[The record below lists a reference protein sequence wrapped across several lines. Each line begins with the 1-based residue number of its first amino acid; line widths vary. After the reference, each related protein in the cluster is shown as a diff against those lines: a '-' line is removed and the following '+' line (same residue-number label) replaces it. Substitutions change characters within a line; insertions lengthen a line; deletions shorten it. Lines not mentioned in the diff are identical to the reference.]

1 MTRVVHTT
9 AQTRGSLEVAQ
20 LYLHHG
26 DTMPSLKRM
35 PSLVLSDTRS
45 RTYGAK
51 GKASKARRSLLAG
64 KRTGYVHPTP
74 SAVPTGSL
82 ETKVLRFSNRE
93 IEPTYQGQVIHINQ
107 GITQGTSSFTRLGHK
122 IRNTGN
128 RIKGHFYADFQGPRV
143 AIVGYSWVWDK
154 SPNKALP
161 AVADIFTID
170 ATKGFDMANTLLVDD
185 NSDRFKV
192 LRSVR
197 KVISK
202 TQGTG
207 VNTDFGNEKNLILI
221 DDFLKLPASC
231 VTTYVKGNATGGIG
245 NVLTGALYLIPF
257 VKNVSLDGATN
268 VKFAFTQES
277 YFAEA

>member
-1 MTRVVHTT
+1 
-9 AQTRGSLEVAQ
+9 
-20 LYLHHG
+20 
-26 DTMPSLKRM
+26 MPSLKRM
-35 PSLVLSDTRS
+35 PTLVLSDTKSRS
-45 RTYGAK
+45 YGAK

-82 ETKVLRFSNRE
+82 ETKVLRFSVRN
-93 IEPTYQGQVIHINQ
+93 ITPVYQGQVIHINQ
-107 GITQGTSSFTRLGHK
+107 GIVQGTSSFTRLGHK

-128 RIKGHFYADFQGPRV
+128 RIKGHFFADQNGPRC

-161 AVADIFTID
+161 AVSDIFTID
-170 ATKGFDMANTLLVDD
+170 ATTGYDMANTLLVDD

-197 KVISK
+197 KTISK
-202 TQGTG
+202 TEKSDDGG
-207 VNTDFGNEKNLILI
+207 GWGNQDNAILV
-221 DDFLKLPASC
+221 DDYLKLPASC
-231 VTTYVKGNATGGIG
+231 VTTYVKGNTTGGIG

-257 VKNVSLDGATN
+257 CKLLSDAGTSDVTFS
-268 VKFAFTQES
+268 FTQES

>member
-1 MTRVVHTT
+1 M
-9 AQTRGSLEVAQ
+9 
-20 LYLHHG
+20 
-26 DTMPSLKRM
+26 
-35 PSLVLSDTRS
+35 
-45 RTYGAK
+45 
-51 GKASKARRSLLAG
+51 AG

-82 ETKVLRFSNRE
+82 ETKVLRFTSRT
-93 IEPTYQGQVIHINQ
+93 IEPTFQGQVIHINQ
-107 GITQGTSSFTRLGHK
+107 GIVQGTSSYTRLGHK

-128 RIKGHFYADFQGPRV
+128 RIKGHFFADFNGPRC

-170 ATKGFDMANTLLVDD
+170 ASKGYDMANTLLVDD

-197 KVISK
+197 KTISK
-202 TQGTG
+202 TEHPSDTSL
-207 VNTDFGNEKNLILI
+207 GNQPNVILV

-231 VTTYVKGNATGGIG
+231 VTTYVKGNTSGGIS
-245 NVLTGALYLIPF
+245 NVLTGALYLVPF
-257 VKNVSLDGATN
+257 VKLLSDVGTTN
-268 VKFAFTQES
+268 VQFSFTQES

>member
-1 MTRVVHTT
+1 
-9 AQTRGSLEVAQ
+9 
-20 LYLHHG
+20 
-26 DTMPSLKRM
+26 MPSLKRM
-35 PSLVLSDTRS
+35 PTLVLSDTKRRS
-45 RTYGAK
+45 YGAK

-82 ETKVLRFSNRE
+82 ETKVLRFSNRN
-93 IEPTYQGQVIHINQ
+93 IEPTFQGQVIHINQ
-107 GITQGTSSFTRLGHK
+107 GIIQGTSSFTRLGHK

-128 RIKGHFYADFQGPRV
+128 RIKGHFFADFDGPRV

-170 ATKGFDMANTLLVDD
+170 ASKGFDMANTLLVDD

-197 KVISK
+197 KVIGK
-202 TQGTG
+202 TMGGGATANNAG
-207 VNTDFGNEKNLILI
+207 SATNEHNVLLI

-231 VTTYVKGNATGGIG
+231 VTTYVKGDATGGISA
-245 NVLTGALYLIPF
+245 VQTGALYLIPF
-257 VKNVSLDGATN
+257 VKNVSLDGTSN
-268 VKFAFTQES
+268 VKLAFTQES

>member
-1 MTRVVHTT
+1 
-9 AQTRGSLEVAQ
+9 
-20 LYLHHG
+20 
-26 DTMPSLKRM
+26 MPT
-35 PSLVLSDTRS
+35 LVLSNTKSRS
-45 RTYGAK
+45 YGAK

-74 SAVPTGSL
+74 SAIPTGSL
-82 ETKVLRFSNRE
+82 ETKVLRFSVRN
-93 IEPTYQGQVIHINQ
+93 IEPTYQGSVIHINQ
-107 GITQGTSSFTRLGHK
+107 GIIQGTSSFTRLGHK

-128 RIKGHFYADFQGPRV
+128 RIKGHFFNGTTGPRA

-154 SPNKALP
+154 SPNKSLP

-170 ATKGFDMANTLLVDD
+170 ASKGFNMGNTLLVDD

-197 KVISK
+197 KHISK
-202 TQGTG
+202 GVAPAGTADQQGYAQDSN
-207 VNTDFGNEKNLILI
+207 VVLI

-231 VTTYVKGNATGGIG
+231 VTTYVKGDTSGGISA
-245 NVLTGALYLIPF
+245 VQTGALYLIPF
-257 VKNVSLDGATN
+257 VVQLSGDTPSANVGFS
-268 VKFAFTQES
+268 FTQES

>member
-1 MTRVVHTT
+1 
-9 AQTRGSLEVAQ
+9 
-20 LYLHHG
+20 
-26 DTMPSLKRM
+26 MPT
-35 PSLVLSDTRS
+35 LVLSNTKS

-51 GKASKARRSLLAG
+51 GKASKARKSLLAG

-82 ETKVLRFSNRE
+82 ETKVLRFSNRN

-107 GITQGTSSFTRLGHK
+107 GIIQGTSSFTRLGHK

-128 RIKGHFYADFQGPRV
+128 RIKGHFFADWNGPRV

-197 KVISK
+197 KVIGK
-202 TQGTG
+202 TQAAEGATSAQSA
-207 VNTDFGNEKNLILI
+207 TNEPNVVLV

-231 VTTYVKGNATGGIG
+231 VTTYVKGNTTGGIG
-245 NVLTGALYLIPF
+245 NVLTGALYLVPF
-257 VKNVSLDGATN
+257 VKVLSQDGTTN
-268 VKFAFTQES
+268 VQFSFTQES

>member
-1 MTRVVHTT
+1 
-9 AQTRGSLEVAQ
+9 
-20 LYLHHG
+20 
-26 DTMPSLKRM
+26 MPSYKRL
-35 PSLVLSDTRS
+35 PNIILSDTGGRS
-45 RTYGAK
+45 AQHKR
-51 GKASKARRSLLAG
+51 KARTWRKAALAG

-82 ETKVLRFSNRE
+82 ETKVLRFSVRN
-93 IEPTYQGQVIHINQ
+93 IEPVYQGQVIHINQ
-107 GITQGTSSFTRLGHK
+107 GIVQGTSSFTRLGHK

-128 RIKGHFYADFQGPRV
+128 RIKGHFFADWNGPRV

-161 AVADIFTID
+161 AVADIFTIN
-170 ATKGFDMANTLLVDD
+170 ATQGFDMANTLLVDD

-197 KVISK
+197 KVIGK
-202 TQGTG
+202 TQAAEGATSAQSAA
-207 VNTDFGNEKNLILI
+207 NEPNVILV

-231 VTTYVKGNATGGIG
+231 VTTYVKGNTSGAIA
-245 NVLTGALYLIPF
+245 NVLTGALYLIPY
-257 VKNVSLDGATN
+257 VKVLSQDGTTN
-268 VKFAFTQES
+268 VQFSFTQES

>member
-1 MTRVVHTT
+1 
-9 AQTRGSLEVAQ
+9 
-20 LYLHHG
+20 
-26 DTMPSLKRM
+26 MPSLKRM
-35 PSLVLSDTRS
+35 PTLVLSDTKS

-51 GKASKARRSLLAG
+51 GKASKARRSILAG

-82 ETKVLRFSNRE
+82 ETKVLRFANRT
-93 IEPTYQGQVIHINQ
+93 IAPVYQGQVIHINQ
-107 GITQGTSSFTRLGHK
+107 GINQGTSSFTRLGHK

-128 RIKGHFYADFQGPRV
+128 RIKGHFFADVNGPRC

-154 SPNKALP
+154 SPNKSLP

-170 ATKGFDMANTLLVDD
+170 ANTGYDMANTLLVDD

-197 KVISK
+197 KTIGK
-202 TQGTG
+202 TVTP
-207 VNTDFGNEKNLILI
+207 NASASFSNEPNVILI
-221 DDFLKLPASC
+221 DDYLKLPASC
-231 VTTYVKGNATGGIG
+231 VTTYVKGDTTGGISA
-245 NVLTGALYLIPF
+245 VQTGALYLIPF
-257 VKNVSLDGATN
+257 VKNVSLDGSTN
-268 VKFAFTQES
+268 VGMHFTQES

>member
-1 MTRVVHTT
+1 
-9 AQTRGSLEVAQ
+9 
-20 LYLHHG
+20 
-26 DTMPSLKRM
+26 MPSLKRM
-35 PSLVLSDTRS
+35 PTLILSDTKS
-45 RTYGAK
+45 RAGGAK

-82 ETKVLRFSNRE
+82 ETKVLRFSNRN
-93 IEPTYQGQVIHINQ
+93 ISPVFQGQIIHINQ
-107 GITQGTSSFTRLGHK
+107 GIVQGTSSFTRLGHK

-128 RIKGHFYADFQGPRV
+128 RIKGHFFADVNGPRA

-154 SPNKALP
+154 SPNKTLP

-170 ATKGFDMANTLLVDD
+170 ATKGYDMANTLLVDD

-197 KVISK
+197 KTISK
-202 TQGTG
+202 TVAGANTGNQAATGTE
-207 VNTDFGNEKNLILI
+207 NNIILI
-221 DDFLKLPASC
+221 DDFLKLPTSC
-231 VTTYVKGNATGGIG
+231 VTTYVKGDTTGGISA
-245 NVLTGALYLIPF
+245 VQTGALYLIPF
-257 VKNVSLDGATN
+257 VKVLSDAGTTDVA
-268 VKFAFTQES
+268 FSFTQES

>member
-1 MTRVVHTT
+1 
-9 AQTRGSLEVAQ
+9 
-20 LYLHHG
+20 
-26 DTMPSLKRM
+26 MPT
-35 PSLVLSDTRS
+35 LVLSDTKSRS
-45 RTYGAK
+45 YGAK

-82 ETKVLRFSNRE
+82 ETKVLRFSNRN
-93 IEPTYQGQVIHINQ
+93 ISPVYQGQIIHINQ
-107 GITQGTSSFTRLGHK
+107 GIVQGTSSFTRLGHK

-128 RIKGHFYADFQGPRV
+128 RIKGHFFADNNGPRA

-154 SPNKALP
+154 SPNKSLP

-197 KVISK
+197 KTISK
-202 TQGTG
+202 TMSSTVQSM
-207 VNTDFGNEKNLILI
+207 GNEDNVILI

-231 VTTYVKGNATGGIG
+231 VTTYVKGDTTGGISA
-245 NVLTGALYLIPF
+245 VQTGALYLVPF
-257 VKNVSLDGATN
+257 CKLLSAAGTSDVTFS
-268 VKFAFTQES
+268 FTQES

>member
-1 MTRVVHTT
+1 
-9 AQTRGSLEVAQ
+9 
-20 LYLHHG
+20 
-26 DTMPSLKRM
+26 MPSLKRM
-35 PSLVLSDTRS
+35 PTLVLSDTKS
-45 RTYGAK
+45 RTHGAK
-51 GKASKARRSLLAG
+51 GKASKARKSLLAG
-64 KRTGYVHPTP
+64 KRAGDVHPTP

-82 ETKVLRFSNRE
+82 ETKVLRFSVRN
-93 IEPTYQGQVIHINQ
+93 INPVYQGQIIHINQ
-107 GITQGTSSFTRLGHK
+107 GIIQGTSSFTRLGHK

-128 RIKGHFYADFQGPRV
+128 RIKGHFFADVNGPRC

-154 SPNKALP
+154 SPNKSLP

-197 KVISK
+197 KVIGK
-202 TQGTG
+202 TTGAGTTTGNNGTG
-207 VNTDFGNEKNLILI
+207 NNEPNVLLI

-231 VTTYVKGNATGGIG
+231 VTTYTKGDTTGGISA
-245 NVLTGALYLIPF
+245 VQTGALYLVPF
-257 VKNVSLDGATN
+257 VKLLSDAGSSDVVFS
-268 VKFAFTQES
+268 FTQES

>member
-1 MTRVVHTT
+1 
-9 AQTRGSLEVAQ
+9 
-20 LYLHHG
+20 
-26 DTMPSLKRM
+26 MPSLKRM
-35 PSLVLSDTRS
+35 PTLVLSDTKRRS
-45 RTYGAK
+45 YGAK
-51 GKASKARRSLLAG
+51 GKASKARKSLLAG

-82 ETKVLRFSNRE
+82 ETKVLRFSVRN
-93 IEPTYQGQVIHINQ
+93 INPVYQGQVIHINQ
-107 GITQGTSSFTRLGHK
+107 GIIQGTSSFTRLGHK

-128 RIKGHFYADFQGPRV
+128 RIKGHFFADVNGPRC

-154 SPNKALP
+154 SPNKSLP

-170 ATKGFDMANTLLVDD
+170 ASKGFDMANTLLVDD

-197 KVISK
+197 KVIGK
-202 TQGTG
+202 TAGTPS
-207 VNTDFGNEKNLILI
+207 TSGNNSSSTNEPNVLLI

-231 VTTYVKGNATGGIG
+231 VTTYTKGDTTGGISA
-245 NVLTGALYLIPF
+245 VQTGALYLVPF
-257 VKNVSLDGATN
+257 VKLLSNAGTSDIVFS
-268 VKFAFTQES
+268 FTQES

>member
-1 MTRVVHTT
+1 
-9 AQTRGSLEVAQ
+9 
-20 LYLHHG
+20 
-26 DTMPSLKRM
+26 MPSLKRM
-35 PSLVLSDTRS
+35 PTLVLSDTKS

-51 GKASKARRSLLAG
+51 GKASKARKSLLAG

-82 ETKVLRFSNRE
+82 ETKVLRFANRN
-93 IEPTYQGQVIHINQ
+93 IEPTFQGQVIHINQ
-107 GITQGTSSFTRLGHK
+107 GIIQGTSSYTRLGHK

-128 RIKGHFYADFQGPRV
+128 RIKGHFFADFNGPRV

-161 AVADIFTID
+161 AVSDIFTIN
-170 ATKGFDMANTLLVDD
+170 ANNGYDMANTLLVDD

-197 KVISK
+197 KVLGK
-202 TQGTG
+202 TSGAGTSG
-207 VNTDFGNEKNLILI
+207 GSADVSNEPNVLLI

-231 VTTYVKGNATGGIG
+231 VTTYVKGDTTGGISA
-245 NVLTGALYLIPF
+245 VQTGALYLIPF
-257 VKNVSLDGATN
+257 VKNISLDGTTS
-268 VKFAFTQES
+268 VGMHFTQES